1 MHVGAVRFG
10 RVWSHRCGS
19 RVCRVLA
26 PATCE
31 PFIASVLWFFP
42 SGLVLLLLALLAGVT
57 WKIRF
62 CSGLQRA
69 DNRDR

>member
-42 SGLVLLLLALLAGVT
+42 SGLVLLLLALLAGCHLEDQV
-57 WKIRF
+57 
-62 CSGLQRA
+62 LLRA
-69 DNRDR
+69 AKG